1 MKYII
6 KIMSKTE
13 CTAYSKKELD
23 NKCIVIS
30 INDTDNN
37 TIIYDNPKIID
48 VLRFEFDDITK
59 PIHTFTPMNLSHAK
73 EIKAFI
79 DKYKNDVCEIIVHCT
94 AGISRSGAVGCCL
107 AQYLNG
113 DDTYLLKTG
122 LYMPNKLVYK
132 LLSNTL
138 GLKYTEK
145 IFENKIKIS
154 NSACLENL
162 KKHENLDLENMF
174 L

>member
-13 CTAYSKKELD
+13 CTVYSKKELD

-48 VLRFEFDDITK
+48 VLRLEFDDITK
-59 PIHTFTPMNLSHAK
+59 PIHTFTPMNLSHTK

-79 DKYKNDVCEIIVHCT
+79 DKYKSDVCEIIVHCT

-113 DDTYLLKTG
+113 DVTY
-122 LYMPNKLVYK
+122 
-132 LLSNTL
+132 
-138 GLKYTEK
+138 
-145 IFENKIKIS
+145 
-154 NSACLENL
+154 
-162 KKHENLDLENMF
+162 
-174 L
+174 